1 MARLVVSQIECEQ
14 PKRRMEN
21 IIETSEASAEPTD
34 AETNTNANL
43 SVDDLA
49 ASFVEKV
56 EAEAE
61 DQSTPEA
68 TEEST
73 SENAP
78 RVELTPQALLE
89 FIPKGESITKADWYS
104 KAKLQGV
111 SENRFEHLLSMI
123 RQSGMVNQTKKE
135 GTIYFERNAG
145 L

>member
-1 MARLVVSQIECEQ
+1 MPFVIKTEPPVFSLAENAD
-14 PKRRMEN
+14 PNAFRRYG
-21 IIETSEASAEPTD
+21 
-34 AETNTNANL
+34 
-43 SVDDLA
+43 
-49 ASFVEKV
+49 
-56 EAEAE
+56 
-61 DQSTPEA
+61 
-68 TEEST
+68 
-73 SENAP
+73 ENAP